1 MNRGLQMKHS
11 ALAFNIFPFFC
22 IEIPKVSVFAFA
34 YADKTVIWRLTYT
47 LYVSAYYV
55 LSSNIK
61 EQ

>member
-1 MNRGLQMKHS
+1 MKHS